1 MKDFLV
7 DETTGALIW
16 ENGDLKFGDSTRQNQ
31 KALLV
36 ANKNEY
42 KQSPT
47 VGVGIFTALHDEGPN
62 DLFRA
67 IRMEMVKDGMKIND
81 LSIKDGIIN
90 LEASYDE

>member
-1 MKDFLV
+1 MKDFIV
-7 DETTGALIW
+7 NETTGELEW

-36 ANKNEY
+36 ANKNDY

-47 VGVGIFTALHDEGPN
+47 IGVGIFTALHDEGPN

-67 IRMEMVKDGMKIND
+67 IRIEMVKDGMKIND
-81 LSIKDGIIN
+81 LSINNNKISLDGT
-90 LEASYDE
+90 YDE